1 MDIYSY
7 VDKYGKYTF
16 EEEAFNEVD
25 AILFSFL
32 GYSNLEEI
40 LSKKD
45 KKTIQEVMN
54 EHIKKYPGRD
64 KNILPTRESN
74 RLFKYIKDVNRY
86 KDCIISNY
94 EYIGNDKIQF
104 GAMTIEYQP
113 NKVYVVLEGTD
124 HYFSGWIDNF
134 ILSYKFPTLSH
145 RLTVDYLNRHFTFS
159 NDEIIIG
166 GHSKGGNLA
175 LVGALK
181 CNAIVRK
188 KTKRVYNVD
197 GPGLLDKEFNS
208 KRYEKLKEKYIH
220 YMPET
225 SFVGLF
231 LNHSNDYIVKTTSKS
246 ILSHLIYYWIIDETT
261 FPETHLNSF
270 SNELDKRLKD
280 WFQKYNKEDKEAF
293 IDNLNTVLKKANVN
307 SILDLTTSITNIHKV
322 IAESK
327 EMDKQTKAVLKDFIG
342 LLLRCFKNAKKEDIK
357 GLVSHILR
365 NKKQDEAK

>member
-16 EEEAFNEVD
+16 EEEEFNEVD

-32 GYSNLEEI
+32 GYSNLEEV
-40 LSKKD
+40 LNKKD
-45 KKTIQEVMN
+45 KKTIQETMN

-64 KNILPTRESN
+64 KNILPVRESN
-74 RLFKYIKDVNRY
+74 RLFKYIKDTNRY

-104 GAMTIEYQP
+104 GAMTIEYLP
-113 NKVYVVLEGTD
+113 NQVYVVLEGTD
-124 HYFSGWIDNF
+124 AYFSGWIENF

-145 RLTVDYLNRHFTFS
+145 KLTADYLNRHFTFS
-159 NDEIIIG
+159 NDEVIVG

-181 CNAIVRK
+181 CNAIVRRKIK
-188 KTKRVYNVD
+188 KVYNVD

-208 KRYEKLKEKYIH
+208 RRYEKLKEKYIH

-246 ILSHLIYYWIIDETT
+246 IISHLVYYWIIDDKM

-270 SNELDKRLKD
+270 SSELDIKLKE
-280 WFQKYNKEDKEAF
+280 WFNKYNKEDKEAF
-293 IDNLNTVLKKANVN
+293 INNLNIILQKAEVE
-307 SILDLTTSITNIHKV
+307 SILDLTNNMSNIHRL
-322 IAESK
+322 ISESK
-327 EMDKQTKAVLKDFIG
+327 DMDKQSKAVLKDFIG
-342 LLLRCFKNAKKEDIK
+342 LLLRCFKNSKKEDIK
-357 GLVSHILR
+357 DLISKIR
-365 NKKQDEAK
+365 AKKHDEAK